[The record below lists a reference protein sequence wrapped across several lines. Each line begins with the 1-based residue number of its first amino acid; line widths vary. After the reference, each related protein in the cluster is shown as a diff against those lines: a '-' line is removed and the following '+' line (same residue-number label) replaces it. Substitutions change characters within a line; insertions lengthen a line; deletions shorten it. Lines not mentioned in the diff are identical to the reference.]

1 MADGVITI
9 NKKYEIMVMNPPAK
23 SVLEQ
28 LGYQFDDKVNKI
40 PAELQGYF
48 ENVLEEEQESVSEIS
63 VQGRTYVL
71 FLNAYIQTVSSG
83 EL

>member
-1 MADGVITI
+1 
-9 NKKYEIMVMNPPAK
+9 MVMNPPAK

-71 FLNAYIQTVSSG
+71 LLTPYIQTVSSG